1 MPRLIAPLLCV
12 AAIALALVASTHA
25 VAAEPAPAAPV
36 AAAQPPTAAALD
48 AYLASKGSP
57 MTGQGAAFVAS
68 GGQWQVDPRLVVA
81 IAGAES
87 SFGQITCAPF
97 NAWGWG
103 CPNGPYEFTSW
114 ADGFDT
120 VMKGLRTNYLSEGRT
135 SVALIHQKYAPVG
148 AANDPTG
155 LNNHWTINVSRF
167 MVEMGGDPNDVDL
180 GGVAGTLP
188 LGPLGGAS
196 LDSFGFAEETDE
208 DATAGE
214 DADAPE
220 LEVAAGTPRPLVV
233 RIRNTGYVAWRTA
246 DVRLRRVDDEPRV
259 VGAEFGALANA
270 GAVEPNEVA
279 EFVVQLAAVG
289 TSDGT
294 ATTTWRLEGPSGP
307 FGAEIVRE
315 VGFSVPAFVAT
326 EPAIEVEP
334 ANGGINPDAD
344 PAWNVI
350 VRVRNAG
357 SQEWVR
363 DGDAGVLL
371 GLVDVA
377 GRPHGAEGWIN
388 DRATTRMLERRAAPG
403 EVATFAFRVRGTGTA
418 LALRPFRV
426 DGWAAG
432 DVAYVEIG
440 TVAPALVEGLRD
452 RVEPADQPAA
462 APADA

>member
-1 MPRLIAPLLCV
+1 MPRLIAPLFVLV
-12 AAIALALVASTHA
+12 AIALALVVSASA
-25 VAAEPAPAAPV
+25 VAADATTGAASPSPGR
-36 AAAQPPTAAALD
+36 APTAGELD

-120 VMKGLRTNYLSEGRT
+120 VMKGLRTNYLAEGRT

-155 LNNHWTINVSRF
+155 LNNNWTVNVSRF

-180 GGVAGTLP
+180 DGIAGTLP

-196 LDSFGFAEETDE
+196 LESFGFAEEADE
-208 DATAGE
+208 AADADA
-214 DADAPE
+214 DADAPA
-220 LEVAAGTPRPLVV
+220 LEVAAGTPRPLTV
-233 RIRNTGYVAWRTA
+233 RIRNTGYVAWRTK
-246 DVRLRRVDDEPRV
+246 DVRLRRVDAEPRV

-270 GAVEPNEVA
+270 GAVGPNEVA
-279 EFVVQLAAVG
+279 EFVVQLAAAG
-289 TSDGT
+289 SSDGR
-294 ATTTWRLEGPSGP
+294 ATTVWRLEGPSGP
-307 FGAEIVRE
+307 FGAEIVRD

-326 EPAIEVEP
+326 EPSVEVEP

-350 VRVRNAG
+350 VRVRNSG
-357 SQEWVR
+357 SEDWVR
-363 DGDAGVLL
+363 DGDEGVLL
-371 GLVDVA
+371 GLADAA

-388 DRATTRMLERRAAPG
+388 ERAATRMLERRAAPG
-403 EVATFAFRVRGTGTA
+403 EVATFAFRIRGDGSA
-418 LALRPFRV
+418 LAFRPFRA
-426 DGWAAG
+426 DGWASG
-432 DVAYVEIG
+432 DVAYVELG
-440 TVAPALVEGLRD
+440 TVAPALVDALHD
-452 RVEPADQPAA
+452 RVEPADA
-462 APADA
+462 

>member
-1 MPRLIAPLLCV
+1 MPRLIAPLLV
-12 AAIALALVASTHA
+12 LVAIALALVVPSHAAAASA
-25 VAAEPAPAAPV
+25 SAPPSAAE
-36 AAAQPPTAAALD
+36 LD

-87 SFGQITCAPF
+87 NFGQITCAPF

-120 VMKGLRTNYLSEGRT
+120 VMEGLRTNYLAEGRT

-180 GGVAGTLP
+180 DGIAGTLP

-196 LDSFGFAEETDE
+196 LDSFGFQEEV
-208 DATAGE
+208 
-214 DADAPE
+214 DADAPATDAPA

-233 RIRNTGYVAWRTA
+233 RIRNTGYVPWRTQ
-246 DVRLRRVDDEPRV
+246 DVRLRRVDVEPRV
-259 VGAEFGALANA
+259 VGAEFGALANP

-289 TSDGT
+289 SSSGR

-307 FGAEIVRE
+307 FGAEIGRE
-315 VGFSVPAFVAT
+315 VGFSVPAFVAADAT
-326 EPAIEVEP
+326 VEVEP
-334 ANGGINPDAD
+334 TNGGINPDAD
-344 PAWNVI
+344 LAWTVI
-350 VRVRNAG
+350 VRVRNGG
-357 SQEWVR
+357 SEEWVR
-363 DGDAGVLL
+363 DGDNGVLL
-371 GLVDVA
+371 GLADVA
-377 GRPHGAEGWIN
+377 GRPHAGEGWIN
-388 DRATTRMLERRAAPG
+388 DRAATRMLERSAAPG
-403 EVATFAFRVRGTGTA
+403 EVASFAFRVRGTGSA
-418 LALRPFRV
+418 LAMRPFRS
-426 DGWAAG
+426 DGWASG
-432 DVAYVEIG
+432 DVAYVELG
-440 TVAPALVEGLRD
+440 AVAPALLDALRS
-452 RVEPADQPAA
+452 RVEPAES
-462 APADA
+462 

>member
-1 MPRLIAPLLCV
+1 MPRLFAPLFVLV
-12 AAIALALVASTHA
+12 AIALALVVPSAA
-25 VAAEPAPAAPV
+25 VAATPKA
-36 AAAQPPTAAALD
+36 PTAGEID

-87 SFGQITCAPF
+87 NFGQITCAPF
-97 NAWGWG
+97 NGWGWG

-114 ADGFDT
+114 ADGIDT

-148 AANDPTG
+148 AENDPTG
-155 LNNHWTINVSRF
+155 LNDNWTNNVSRF

-180 GGVAGTLP
+180 DGIAGTMP

-196 LDSFGFAEETDE
+196 LDSFGFTEEADTNAD
-208 DATAGE
+208 TANP
-214 DADAPE
+214 DAPA
-220 LEVAAGTPRPLVV
+220 LEVASGTPRALVV
-233 RIRNTGYVAWRTA
+233 RIRNTGYVAWRTS
-246 DVRLRRVDDEPRV
+246 DVRLRRVDAEPRV

-279 EFVVQLAAVG
+279 AFVVQLAAAG
-289 TSDGT
+289 SSDGR
-294 ATTTWRLEGPSGP
+294 ATTVWRLEGPSGP
-307 FGAEIVRE
+307 FGAEIVRD

-326 EPAIEVEP
+326 EATVDVQPT
-334 ANGGINPDAD
+334 NGGINPDAD

-350 VRVRNAG
+350 VKVRNSG
-357 SQEWVR
+357 SRDWVR
-363 DGDAGVLL
+363 DGDEGVLL
-371 GLVDVA
+371 GLAEAA

-388 DRATTRMLERRAAPG
+388 DRAATRMLERRAAPG

-418 LALRPFRV
+418 LAMRPFRA
-426 DGWAAG
+426 DGWATG
-432 DVAYVEIG
+432 DVAYVELG
-440 TVAPALVEGLRD
+440 TVAPALVDALRE
-452 RVEPADQPAA
+452 RVEPVDTPA
-462 APADA
+462 PT

>member
-1 MPRLIAPLLCV
+1 MPRLIAPLLV
-12 AAIALALVASTHA
+12 LVAIALALVVPTNAS
-25 VAAEPAPAAPV
+25 
-36 AAAQPPTAAALD
+36 AAAAMPPTAGEID
-48 AYLASKGSP
+48 AYRASKGSP
-57 MTGQGAAFVAS
+57 MTGQGAAYVAS

-87 SFGQITCAPF
+87 NFGQITCAPF

-103 CPNGPYEFTSW
+103 CPNGPYEFESW

-155 LNNHWTINVSRF
+155 LNDNWTVNVSRF

-180 GGVAGTLP
+180 DGIAGTLP

-196 LDSFGFAEETDE
+196 LDSFGFTEETDE
-208 DATAGE
+208 DASA
-214 DADAPE
+214 DADEPA

-233 RIRNTGYVAWRTA
+233 KIRNTGYVAWRTS

-259 VGAEFGALANA
+259 VGAEFGALANP
-270 GAVEPNEVA
+270 GEVRPDEVA
-279 EFVVQLAAVG
+279 EFVVQLAAAG
-289 TSDGT
+289 SSDGR
-294 ATTTWRLEGPSGP
+294 ATTVWRLEGPSGP

-315 VGFSVPAFVAT
+315 VGFSVPDFVAT
-326 EPAIEVEP
+326 EPAVDVQP
-334 ANGGINPDAD
+334 TNGGINPDAD

-357 SQEWVR
+357 SVTWVR
-363 DGDAGVLL
+363 DGDEGVLL
-371 GLVDVA
+371 GLADAA

-388 DRATTRMLERRAAPG
+388 ERAATRMLERSAAPG
-403 EVATFAFRVRGTGTA
+403 EIATFAFRVRGTGTA
-418 LALRPFRV
+418 LALRPFRA
-426 DGWAAG
+426 DAWAVG
-432 DVAYVEIG
+432 EVAYVELG
-440 TVAPALVEGLRD
+440 DVAPALVTGLRD
-452 RVEPADQPAA
+452 RVEPADA
-462 APADA
+462 